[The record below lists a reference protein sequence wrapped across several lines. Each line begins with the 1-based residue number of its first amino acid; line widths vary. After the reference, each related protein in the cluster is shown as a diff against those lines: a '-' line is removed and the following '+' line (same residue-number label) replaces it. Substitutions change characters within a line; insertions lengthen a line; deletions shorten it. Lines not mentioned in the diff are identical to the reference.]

1 MKKLTALLLML
12 ILMFSVVGCN
22 IPSSNEKEEDVIK
35 ADCYVLHVKPDGF
48 VAYINDIGEVYIQYP
63 NALNQIEK
71 FDTVIIEYY
80 ETNLIKTDGTY
91 MDVSGERASY
101 SYKIANPK
109 SVRVADPS
117 NGDPVFY

>member
-22 IPSSNEKEEDVIK
+22 IPSSNEKEENVIK
-35 ADCYVLHVKPDGF
+35 AACYVLHVKPDGF
-48 VAYINDIGEVYIQYP
+48 VAYINDIEEVYIQYP